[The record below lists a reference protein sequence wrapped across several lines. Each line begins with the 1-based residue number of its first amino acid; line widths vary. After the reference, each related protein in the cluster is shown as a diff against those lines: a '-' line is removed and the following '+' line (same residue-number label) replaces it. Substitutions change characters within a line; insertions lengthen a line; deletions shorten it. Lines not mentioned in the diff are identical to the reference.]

1 MKPFKCPSASWYHHG
16 PAMLSHVPP
25 SRRDQPRSFYLGV
38 PLFLPSDLS
47 IVHSSYTPVSWS
59 FFCSSEKSD
68 VFFHR
73 DFLIVVIYQL
83 EYSSFVSPNYWCVLI
98 FQIVVEIHF
107 LQCNLSELR
116 SNRAPP
122 QHTSHYL
129 YITLFYLVTLILLEI
144 ILFICFILYC
154 LPHHLFYSSFMLEYK
169 FNESTDDRNLV
180 FLNIH
185 WLIPSD

>member
-1 MKPFKCPSASWYHHG
+1 MKPIKCPSAFWYHHG

-25 SRRDQPRSFYLGV
+25 SRREQPRSFYLGV
-38 PLFLPSDLS
+38 PLFLPSHLS
-47 IVHSSYTPVSWS
+47 ILHSSYTPVSWS

-107 LQCNLSELR
+107 LQCNLSELH

-122 QHTSHYL
+122 NTPVIIFTSPHSISPLWYCL
-129 YITLFYLVTLILLEI
+129 KLF
-144 ILFICFILYC
+144 CFILYC
-154 LPHHLFYSSFMLEYK
+154 LPHHLSYPSFMLEYK
-169 FNESTDDRNLV
+169 FSESTDDRNLV